1 MGIGSEEQLAT
12 LVKEK
17 ELAVGETV
25 TFKSG
30 QGIHGII
37 FGRAPA
43 AEYAGKPVK
52 IEPGVLPVR
61 LAGTVHES
69 TSRQQFSID
78 RQGNAPFI
86 LTNLSK
92 TIILQIVDGLG
103 EKRNLLP
110 RMQTR
115 LAKNTLAMQRVKI
128 GWFAVNEVSVQSVAT
143 DSGDKNW
150 SVGFMWR
157 NKELE

>member
-1 MGIGSEEQLAT
+1 MGLGSEENLGQVVQE
-12 LVKEK
+12 VK
-17 ELAVGETV
+17 LQNRQMVQV
-25 TFKSG
+25 DSKSG
-30 QGIHGII
+30 ISTIV

-43 AEYAGKPVK
+43 AEYAEKPVK

-103 EKRNLLP
+103 EKRNLSP
-110 RMQTR
+110 RMQTH

-128 GWFAVNEVSVQSVAT
+128 SWFAVNEVSVQSVAT